1 MKPGVRHSSSSSS
14 SSSDS
19 SDSDSDDEKPKEK
32 TVDATPAVTKTASKS
47 VSSSGSSSSSS
58 SSSSDSSS
66 DSDSDDD
73 TKESDVPAAD
83 DGVPS
88 KKRKAETVL
97 SNDNGDK
104 KQHTGEE
111 GGENTKIYVRG
122 LPWRATEDEVRD
134 FFTSCGEMKEI
145 ELPLQD
151 DGRSSGTGKFLSLN
165 RWSNSYQLHFI

>member
-1 MKPGVRHSSSSSS
+1 M
-14 SSSDS
+14 
-19 SDSDSDDEKPKEK
+19 
-32 TVDATPAVTKTASKS
+32 
-47 VSSSGSSSSSS
+47 SSSGSSSSSS

-88 KKRKAETVL
+88 NKRKAETVL

-151 DGRSSGTGKFLSLN
+151 DGRSSCTGKFLSLN
-165 RWSNSYQLHFI
+165 CGSNPYHMHFI

>member
-1 MKPGVRHSSSSSS
+1 V
-14 SSSDS
+14 
-19 SDSDSDDEKPKEK
+19 
-32 TVDATPAVTKTASKS
+32 
-47 VSSSGSSSSSS
+47 SSGSSS
-58 SSSSDSSS
+58 SSS

-73 TKESDVPAAD
+73 DTKESDVPAD

-111 GGENTKIYVRG
+111 GGENTKIYIRG
-122 LPWRATEDEVRD
+122 LPWRAGEDEVKD
-134 FFTSCGEMKEI
+134 FFTSCGEMTSV

-151 DGRSSGTGKFLSLN
+151 DGRSSGTGEFILLNCWSDLCAFYTQHVYSSEISSL
-165 RWSNSYQLHFI
+165 YIY